1 MAASAHHAAVK
12 SAARRSTFT
21 TPDRSTVP
29 AALKFCCCRLRASET
44 LRRLGF
50 LLLLLLLLQLQL
62 QLLLQF
68 FMPLG
73 FER

>member
-1 MAASAHHAAVK
+1 M
-12 SAARRSTFT
+12 
-21 TPDRSTVP
+21 P

-50 LLLLLLLLQLQL
+50 LLLLLLLLLLQLQL